1 MEERVRRPLAWCGVA
16 LLGGIAA
23 AILWHPPLPALALAL
38 LAVLF
43 VLPLALL
50 HTAARSWAVLGLVA
64 CTGASLYLAA
74 TAPPAPDDAASLA
87 GREATLEGLV
97 VAVRDHGRF
106 VLAVE
111 RAPEFPQIRRGRL
124 EVRSARSP
132 AVEVGDRVRVRGTV
146 RPLPE
151 PRNPGDPRPAQR
163 AGRSRIGGL
172 LFADS
177 VEVTSRGAGLPV
189 LRHAAR
195 AREALRRVYHA
206 ALPPPYG
213 AVLSALVL
221 GTEVEDEALERAFR
235 DAGLAHVLVAS
246 GAQLAIVAAALYFL
260 LRRTRPWVRGSA
272 TLVGILAFALLSGWE
287 PSMARALVM
296 ATVVVGATLLRR
308 EADPVTAFALA
319 AVVLL
324 VTNPLLVEDVGWQ
337 LSFAATWGLIALAPP
352 LSKRLGG
359 LPRRVRD
366 LLSATIGAQAAVLPF
381 LLWHFG
387 RTSLLT
393 LPTNL
398 LALPAV
404 GVLVPLGLVLGLLG
418 AVWAP
423 LAWPLVPFAELLCG
437 FVVLVA
443 QAAASLPG
451 AVLVLP
457 APPWWAIPASFL
469 ALGVGVRALGG
480 VRPAVWIVLLAAGC
494 TAWQGLSAPPDRL
507 RVTFLDVG
515 QGDSIVVR
523 TPRGRTMVIDGGPDG
538 WATVRF
544 LRHEGV
550 GRIDLLVLSH
560 PHADHVGG
568 LLPLLENFAVGGVL
582 DVGYPHPTPP
592 YRTFLAALST
602 RGIPCHRA
610 RRGVEVTLDDALSAR
625 VLWPQAQ
632 FIAGRSGVNE
642 NSIVLR
648 LVHREIAFLF
658 PGDVEENAEAALVS
672 SGEVLR
678 ADVLKVPH
686 QGSRTS
692 STEPFLRKVRPHI
705 AVLSVGRPNPF
716 GHPHPRTLRRYE
728 RLGVRV
734 YRTDWDGAVTVAS
747 DGRTL
752 WVQTMRRR

>member
-1 MEERVRRPLAWCGVA
+1 VRRPLAWCGVA

-38 LAVLF
+38 LAILF
-43 VLPLALL
+43 ALPLVL

-74 TAPPAPDDAASLA
+74 TAPPAPDDAASLV
-87 GREATLEGLV
+87 GRDATLEGLV
-97 VAVRDHGRF
+97 VAVRGRGRF

-111 RAPEFPQIRRGRL
+111 RAVKFPEIRRGRL

-132 AVEVGDRVRVRGTV
+132 VVEVGDRVRVRGTV

-151 PRNPGDPRPAQR
+151 PRNPGDPRPTQR

-172 LFADS
+172 LVADH
-177 VEVTSRGAGLPV
+177 VEVTSRGTGLPV
-189 LRHAAR
+189 LREAAR
-195 AREALRRVYHA
+195 AREALRLVYHA
-206 ALPPPYG
+206 VLPPPYG
-213 AVLSALVL
+213 TVLSALVL
-221 GTEVEDEALERAFR
+221 GTEVEDETLERAFR

-246 GAQLAIVAAALYFL
+246 GAQLAIVAAALYAL
-260 LRRTRPWVRGSA
+260 LRRARPWVRGSA
-272 TLVGILAFALLSGWE
+272 TLVGIFAFALLSGWE

-296 ATVVVGATLLRR
+296 ATVAVGATLLRR

-324 VTNPLLVEDVGWQ
+324 VANPLLVEDVGWQ

-352 LSKRLGG
+352 IAGRLGG
-359 LPRRVRD
+359 LPRRARD
-366 LLSATIGAQAAVLPF
+366 LLSSTIGAQAAVLPF

-387 RTSLLT
+387 RTSLLS
-393 LPTNL
+393 LPANL

-404 GVLVPLGLVLGLLG
+404 GVLVPLGLVIGFLG

-423 LAWPLVPFAELLCG
+423 LAWPLVPFAELMCG

-443 QAAASLPG
+443 RAATSVPG
-451 AVLVLP
+451 AFVALP
-457 APPWWAIPASFL
+457 PPPWWAIPASVL
-469 ALGVGVRALGG
+469 ALGVGARTLRG
-480 VRPAVWIVLLAAGC
+480 VRPVVWIALLAAGC
-494 TAWQGLSAPPDRL
+494 AAWQGLSVHPDRL

-523 TPRGRTMVIDGGPDG
+523 TPGGRTMVIDGGPDG

-550 GRIDLLVLSH
+550 GRIDLVVLSH
-560 PHADHVGG
+560 PHADHVAG

-592 YRTFLAALST
+592 YRRFLGAVAA
-602 RGIPCHRA
+602 RGVLYHRA
-610 RRGVEVTLDDALSAR
+610 RRGLEVTLDDGLRVR
-625 VLWPQAQ
+625 VLWPETQ

-672 SGEVLR
+672 SGETLH

-692 STEPFLRKVRPHI
+692 STEPFLREVRPRI
-705 AVLSVGRPNPF
+705 AVLSVGRANPF
-716 GHPHPRTLRRYE
+716 GHPHPRTLRRYDH
-728 RLGVRV
+728 LGVRV
-734 YRTDWDGAVTVAS
+734 YRTDRDGAVSVAS